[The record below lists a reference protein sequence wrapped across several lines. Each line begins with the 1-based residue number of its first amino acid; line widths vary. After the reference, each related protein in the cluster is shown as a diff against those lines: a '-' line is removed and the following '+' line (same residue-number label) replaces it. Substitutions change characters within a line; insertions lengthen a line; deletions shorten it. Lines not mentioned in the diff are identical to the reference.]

1 MHGVDF
7 LILFLLILIV
17 FLIVSIIVIIKQT
30 VIYVV
35 AIAKELDLIRET
47 LEGIR
52 ALINR
57 DKKKDK

>member
-7 LILFLLILIV
+7 LILFLLILIG

-35 AIAKELDLIRET
+35 AIAKELDLIQKT
-47 LEGIR
+47 LEEIR
-52 ALINR
+52 ILIAK
-57 DKKKDK
+57 DKKR